1 MKPLVLAGIR
11 FYRLAISPSLG
22 QHCRYYPSC
31 SAYAAE
37 AVRAH
42 GAWRGVLLAA
52 WRLLRCNPWSR
63 GGVDPV
69 PSPRASAVHVR

>member
-1 MKPLVLAGIR
+1 MKALLLGLLR
-11 FYRLAISPSLG
+11 FYRLAVSPSLG

-37 AVRAH
+37 AVAVH
-42 GAWRGVLLAA
+42 GVFRGTLLAA
-52 WRLLRCNPWSR
+52 VRLLRCNPWSR

-69 PSPRASAVHVR
+69 PSRAIAEPN